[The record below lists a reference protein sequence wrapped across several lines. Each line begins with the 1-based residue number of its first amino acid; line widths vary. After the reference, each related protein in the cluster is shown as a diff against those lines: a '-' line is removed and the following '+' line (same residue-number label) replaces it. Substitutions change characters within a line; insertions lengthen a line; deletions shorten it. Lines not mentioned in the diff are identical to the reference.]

1 MGKNIERIE
10 FWQREIEHKQGTLKT
25 QVLCFED
32 GREFVMEYG
41 KEYLINPSNRK
52 IYTLERKVEPKKEPI
67 EYKTGGLYDNVVTCN
82 KQTLSNAIDQ
92 LKEVA
97 KSNGL
102 KAVITF
108 EAK

>member
-1 MGKNIERIE
+1 MSKNIERIE
-10 FWQREIEHKQGTLKT
+10 FWQREIEHKQGVLRT
-25 QVLCFED
+25 QVLSFED

-52 IYTLERKVEPKKEPI
+52 IHTLEIKVKPKKEPI
-67 EYKTGGLYDNVVTCN
+67 EYKIGGLYNNVVTCN

-97 KSNGL
+97 NSIGL

-108 EAK
+108 ETE